1 METLKR
7 RCCLLALLL
16 ASSPA
21 VMAQPSQEALI
32 RKLLVC
38 IKAEERF
45 TLSRDEAFVR
55 GFNAAPSAAALP
67 ESLKQQIYAL
77 FQQTAD
83 EVFSWQ
89 VVQDRFI
96 ELYKNNF
103 SSNEL
108 LSLKKLCSDPDYR
121 VVVDADLRIIPD
133 SLSIGFEFQPEL
145 QRRFQR
151 RLEELLQQHPR

>member
-1 METLKR
+1 MLLFVSSWSAPKR
-7 RCCLLALLL
+7 KNDSPLAGMWPLYG
-16 ASSPA
+16 
-21 VMAQPSQEALI
+21 
-32 RKLLVC
+32 VC
-38 IKAEERF
+38 
-45 TLSRDEAFVR
+45 
-55 GFNAAPSAAALP
+55 GNAAQSSAALP
-67 ESLKQQIYAL
+67 QTLKQQIYAL
-77 FQQTAD
+77 FQQTAE

-103 SSNEL
+103 SSNDL

-121 VVVDADLRIIPD
+121 AVVDADLRIIPD

-151 RLEELLQQHPR
+151 RLKELLQQQLR